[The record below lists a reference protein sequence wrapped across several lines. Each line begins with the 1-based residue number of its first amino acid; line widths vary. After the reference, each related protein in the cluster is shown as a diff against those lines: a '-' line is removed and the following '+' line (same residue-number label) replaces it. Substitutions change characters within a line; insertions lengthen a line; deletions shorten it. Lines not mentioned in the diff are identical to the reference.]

1 MAVAQAVRM
10 QSASTATLARRRQP
24 ARRRARRGTSRVG
37 LALAAILVV
46 TLLGLFYLSQTIGA
60 ATANYDIDGLSATH
74 DRLERQLRSVEGD
87 VYRYGAQP
95 AILQGAQAA
104 GLSPLGGSLRISGR

>member
-10 QSASTATLARRRQP
+10 EVVSSTLPRRRQP
-24 ARRRARRGTSRVG
+24 ARRRARRGPSRVG
-37 LALAAILVV
+37 LTLAAILVT

-60 ATANYDIDGLSATH
+60 ATANYDTDALTATH
-74 DRLERQLRSVEGD
+74 DRLARQVQSVEGD
-87 VYRYGAQP
+87 IYRFGAQP

-104 GLSPLGGSLRISGR
+104 GLSPLGGGLRIDGP